1 MAELKMLVGLLFA
14 LSLRSS
20 SVEPITSVAAAQD
33 ASLKMPAAAVLLNKL
48 VLTASDSASALV
60 TAATAACITDS
71 LNLAAAL
78 PRQGRSGH
86 CFRAHRRRARG
97 SDRLLRRAAGPR
109 CRAVV
114 RGRAETTRPSMC
126 RPPATGCPP
135 PTTMGRRA
143 CSHEAGASRYYRCER
158 RRGEE
163 RRRHNQP
170 RAGSVCGD
178 GAVLTAMVGAG
189 KASAGEVGAC

>member
-71 LNLAAAL
+71 LDLAVAL
-78 PRQGRSGH
+78 PLRCRWAPAT
-86 CFRAHRRRARG
+86 RPL
-97 SDRLLRRAAGPR
+97 LLR
-109 CRAVV
+109 
-114 RGRAETTRPSMC
+114 PS
-126 RPPATGCPP
+126 P
-135 PTTMGRRA
+135 
-143 CSHEAGASRYYRCER
+143 SRSR
-158 RRGEE
+158 
-163 RRRHNQP
+163 
-170 RAGSVCGD
+170 
-178 GAVLTAMVGAG
+178 L
-189 KASAGEVGAC
+189 